1 MADSTS
7 MGLLEKRRW
16 LQPLFGA
23 RDQLRVRLHLLSLD
37 ARQRWRE
44 HEPDALA
51 NTATATATG
60 GKVQRLVNL
69 WRGIADEV
77 QGQGVLATS
86 VAQVMSPAK
95 GCAPSDTLVQAA
107 RTMWEL
113 DCGIVPVVDE
123 QGRLQGLITDRDIA
137 MAAYTRGSALSQI
150 KVESTMSRQVE
161 SVEPRDSLRTAIRK
175 MSERQVRRLPVVEGD
190 KIVGIIALA
199 DIARHVDAA
208 SGSLVGGVLELAHA
222 VARISTPLPRP
233 GRERQQAAA

>member
-1 MADSTS
+1 MAESISTE
-7 MGLLEKRRW
+7 LDKRRW

-44 HEPDALA
+44 HQPQ
-51 NTATATATG
+51 ATVVAG

-69 WRGIADEV
+69 WRDMTDEL
-77 QGQGVLATS
+77 QGQGMLATL

-95 GCAPSDTLVQAA
+95 GCAPSDTLVQPA

-123 QGRLQGLITDRDIA
+123 QERLQGIITDRDIA
-137 MAAYTRGSALSQI
+137 MAAYTRGGSLSQI

-161 SVEPRDSLRTAIRK
+161 YVEPQDSLRTAIRK

-190 KIVGIIALA
+190 KLVGIIALA

-222 VARISTPLPRP
+222 VARISTPLPSS
-233 GRERQQAAA
+233 GRERQRVAA